1 MSIHAIQGNSSWQF
15 VVGDIN
21 GHFESVPARI
31 CCKFSLLLLPSV
43 VLQCWDVNFLADI
56 SLILNHLWLPPGD
69 IHSLEQLVRGCSLPR
84 QLWGCFK
91 IEESGMVLYDLFY
104 IISEKKY
111 FFTVNNISLLK
122 ILYWDLVT
130 LMHAISGKI
139 TEQISIFNLVLWID
153 L

>member
-1 MSIHAIQGNSSWQF
+1 MSIHAIQGNSSWLF

-84 QLWGCFK
+84 QLWDCFK
-91 IEESGMVLYDLFY
+91 IEESGTFLYDLFY

-122 ILYWDLVT
+122 ILDWDLVT